1 MWYNIDNNLR
11 EYIQSRLVA
20 PECTIFR
27 CPVINIIIHQS
38 IQDIHRKRVEKTT
51 KKDGKTAKK
60 KRMIIME
67 KKKGFSLLKT
77 FIAIVCILFIIVS
90 LAVNIAFSAGK
101 TPNIFGKCIYLV
113 EKDFQVTR
121 NDPSKDIKK
130 GEALIAKAITDSDT
144 LLKDDIVLCYPA
156 DSPDKLCV
164 RSIQEIIVAA
174 DGAETYITAES
185 AQFSDSGSAITRDK
199 ITAVCTGHPKSKELG
214 AFLRFTKSIPGIAL
228 ELLLPCVIL
237 VIFLIAKIVSSRNNA
252 EEETDTYDFYEYD
265 EEEKLKE
272 DKKPSHAKSENPLF
286 ENFQEIQPSGELERK
301 KMSIVENFS
310 QKKVNPDSP
319 YQKEKERTMQFKA
332 QRSAESTFAA
342 KNVGAASS
350 TAPTADALR
359 EEMLRKTAEAE
370 RTGNYNIKGTGG
382 STKPAASASD
392 ITGVLPKAQLAEM
405 SRSDVPKTTPL
416 RSQSAQPS
424 AAPKKSSSPDISD
437 IIKKTDTTARKK
449 SAADMS
455 VDDLLKL
462 IEDEKKKL

>member
-1 MWYNIDNNLR
+1 
-11 EYIQSRLVA
+11 
-20 PECTIFR
+20 
-27 CPVINIIIHQS
+27 
-38 IQDIHRKRVEKTT
+38 
-51 KKDGKTAKK
+51 
-60 KRMIIME
+60 ME

-77 FIAIVCILFIIVS
+77 LIAVICILFIIIS
-90 LAVNIAFSAGK
+90 LIVNIAFSAGK
-101 TPNIFGKCIYLV
+101 TPHIFGKYIYIV
-113 EKDFQVTR
+113 TEDFKVAR
-121 NDPSKDIKK
+121 NDPSKDIIK
-130 GEALIAKAITDSDT
+130 GEALIAKAAADSDT
-144 LLKDDIVLCYPA
+144 ILKDDIVLCYPA

-164 RSIQEIIVAA
+164 RSIQEVVNGA
-174 DGAETYITAES
+174 DGSEAYVIAGSTQYGS
-185 AQFSDSGSAITRDK
+185 ADNAITRDK
-199 ITAVCTGHPKSKELG
+199 IKAICTGHPKSKELG
-214 AFLRFTKSIPGIAL
+214 AFLRFTKSVTGILL
-228 ELLLPCVIL
+228 ELLLPCIIL
-237 VIFLIAKIVSSRNNA
+237 VIFLIAKIVSSRNSA
-252 EEETDTYDFYEYD
+252 DEEEEGYDFYEYD
-265 EEEKLKE
+265 DDEFPNE
-272 DKKPSHAKSENPLF
+272 DNKPSHVKSDNPLF

-342 KNVGAASS
+342 KNVGGTSS

-405 SRSDVPKTTPL
+405 SRADIPKTTPL
-416 RSQSAQPS
+416 RSQSAQPA

-437 IIKKTDTTARKK
+437 IIKRSDNTARKR
-449 SAADMS
+449 SATDMS

>member
-1 MWYNIDNNLR
+1 
-11 EYIQSRLVA
+11 
-20 PECTIFR
+20 
-27 CPVINIIIHQS
+27 
-38 IQDIHRKRVEKTT
+38 
-51 KKDGKTAKK
+51 
-60 KRMIIME
+60 ME

-77 FIAIVCILFIIVS
+77 LIAIVCVLFIIVS

-101 TPNIFGKCIYLV
+101 TPKILGKRIYLV
-113 EKDFQVTR
+113 NEDFQVTR

-130 GEALIAKAITDSDT
+130 GEALMAKSIAGSDT
-144 LLKDDIVLCYPA
+144 LLKDDIVLCYPS
-156 DSPDKLCV
+156 DSPDKLCI

-174 DGAETYITAES
+174 DGSETYIIADS
-185 AQFSDSGSAITRDK
+185 AQFTDSGSSITRDK
-199 ITAVCTGHPKSKELG
+199 IAAICTGYPKSKELG
-214 AFLRFTKSIPGIAL
+214 AFLNFTKSIPGIAL

-237 VIFLIAKIVSSRNNA
+237 VIFLISKIFSSRNNS
-252 EEETDTYDFYEYD
+252 EGEGETYNFYEYD

-272 DKKPSHAKSENPLF
+272 NKKSSHAKSDNPLF
-286 ENFQEIQPSGELERK
+286 ENFQEIQPSDELERK
-301 KMSIVENFS
+301 KMSIMENFS

-319 YQKEKERTMQFKA
+319 YQKEKERTMQFKT

-405 SRSDVPKTTPL
+405 ARTDVPKTTPL

-437 IIKKTDTTARKK
+437 IIKKSDSSARKK

-455 VDDLLKL
+455 VDDLLKF